1 MATTQLAPQYDPA
14 AIESTV
20 YQRWLDADVF
30 AADRTSDREPYV
42 IVIPPPNVTDVLHMG
57 HGLNNTLQD
66 VFIRFER
73 MRGREALWLP
83 GTDHAGIATQNVV
96 ERAVAAEGKTR
107 QELGREAF
115 VARVWEHVRDKGG
128 TILEQLKAIGSSC
141 DWSRTR
147 FTLDDDYSSAVRR
160 VFVQLYREGLIYR
173 GHRVIHWCPRC
184 LTSLSDEEAGFH
196 DRESRLFH
204 IRYQLVGEEGH
215 VVVATTRPE
224 TMFGD
229 VALVFHPDDERYA
242 ELRGR
247 TARIPLTDVEIP
259 IDVSTAVERDFGTG
273 MLKVTPAHD
282 ANDFDIANELER
294 DLGQPV
300 VIDED
305 ARMVDT
311 NRVPPALRGLGR
323 DVARKRIVQELEDAG
338 QLEKQEPY
346 QHAVRQCYRCHT
358 VVEPLL
364 SDQWFVRMAPLAEP
378 ALEAY
383 RTGAVRFLPERWGK
397 VYENWLTNIRD
408 WNISRQLWWGH
419 RIPVWYCER
428 EGCEEITVSEG
439 TPQACGACGGALR
452 QDEDVLDTW
461 FSSWLWPFATF
472 GWPEETEDLKKF
484 YPGHTLVTGADI
496 IFFWVA
502 RMIMAGYHFLGETP
516 FNTVF
521 FNGIVRD
528 PQHHAFSK
536 SRGNGIDPLDVVK
549 RYGADAL
556 RYTAVAGTAAGT
568 DIIMDRNDLDSTF
581 AAGRHFGNKLWNVA
595 RLLLANLNGSAPVS
609 SDLDRS
615 HHQLADRWI
624 LSRLQRVTRTVTDH
638 LDACRLN
645 EAATGVYHFLWDELA
660 DWYVEQAKPRLQ
672 SPTPEGDAARA
683 TLLMSFETTLRL
695 LHPVMPF
702 ITEELWSF
710 LPGEREPLLAGARW
724 PVPNMDLID
733 ATAET
738 RFGQVQSL
746 VTAIRSIRAEY
757 GVKPGTSVRAFCEPA
772 DGEARDAFEAERGTI
787 ERLAKLD
794 ALVFGAADETVGA
807 HAVLADGSAVFVP
820 LGDAIDVQAE
830 CVRLASEMER
840 LEKQLAAVTAKLA
853 NENFTTRA
861 PAEVVERERQK
872 EQAWGERRDTLA
884 AKRRSLGCS

>member
-1 MATTQLAPQYDPA
+1 MATTQLAPQYDPK

-30 AADRTSDREPYV
+30 VADRASDREPYV
-42 IVIPPPNVTDVLHMG
+42 IVIPPPNVTDILHMG

-107 QELGREAF
+107 QDLGREAF

-160 VFVQLYREGLIYR
+160 VFVQLYREGLVYR

-204 IRYQLVGEEGH
+204 IRYQLVGEGGH
-215 VVVATTRPE
+215 VLVATTRPE

-242 ELRGR
+242 ELEGQ
-247 TARIPLTDVEIP
+247 TVRIPLTDIEIP

-294 DLGQPV
+294 DLEQPV
-300 VIDED
+300 VIGED

-311 NRVPPALRGLGR
+311 DRVPPALRGLDR
-323 DVARKRIVQELEDAG
+323 DIARKRIVQELEETD
-338 QLEKQEPY
+338 QLEKQEPH

-364 SDQWFVRMAPLAEP
+364 SDQWFVKMAPLAEP

-428 EGCEEITVSEG
+428 EGCGEITVSEE
-439 TPQACGACGGALR
+439 TPQECGACGGALR

-472 GWPEETEDLKKF
+472 GWPEETQDLKKF

-549 RYGADAL
+549 LYGADAL

-568 DIIMDRNDLDSTF
+568 DIIMDQNDLDSTF

-609 SDLDRS
+609 GDMDRF

-624 LSRLQRVTRTVTDH
+624 LSRLQRTTQTVTDH
-638 LDACRLN
+638 LDAYRLN

-683 TLLMSFETTLRL
+683 TLLVSFETTLRL

-710 LPGEREPLLAGARW
+710 LPGEREPLLASARW
-724 PVPNMDLID
+724 PVANMDLID
-733 ATAET
+733 APAET
-738 RFGQVQSL
+738 RFGQVQNL

-772 DGEARDAFEAERGTI
+772 NGDTRDAFEAERGTI

-794 ALVFGAADETVGA
+794 ELVFGGADETVGA

-820 LGDAIDVQAE
+820 LGGAIDIRAE
-830 CVRLASEMER
+830 CARLASEMER
-840 LEKQLAAVTAKLA
+840 LGKQLAAVTAKLA

-872 EQAWGERRDTLA
+872 EQAWGEQRDTLA

>member
-96 ERAVAAEGKTR
+96 ERAVAAEGTTR

-147 FTLDDDYSSAVRR
+147 FTLDDDYSAAVRR

-215 VVVATTRPE
+215 IVVATTRPE

-247 TARIPLTDVEIP
+247 TARIPLTDIEIP

-323 DVARKRIVQELEDAG
+323 DVARKRIVQDLEDAG

-408 WNISRQLWWGH
+408 S
-419 RIPVWYCER
+419 
-428 EGCEEITVSEG
+428 
-439 TPQACGACGGALR
+439 
-452 QDEDVLDTW
+452 
-461 FSSWLWPFATF
+461 
-472 GWPEETEDLKKF
+472 
-484 YPGHTLVTGADI
+484 
-496 IFFWVA
+496 
-502 RMIMAGYHFLGETP
+502 
-516 FNTVF
+516 
-521 FNGIVRD
+521 
-528 PQHHAFSK
+528 
-536 SRGNGIDPLDVVK
+536 
-549 RYGADAL
+549 
-556 RYTAVAGTAAGT
+556 
-568 DIIMDRNDLDSTF
+568 
-581 AAGRHFGNKLWNVA
+581 
-595 RLLLANLNGSAPVS
+595 
-609 SDLDRS
+609 
-615 HHQLADRWI
+615 
-624 LSRLQRVTRTVTDH
+624 
-638 LDACRLN
+638 
-645 EAATGVYHFLWDELA
+645 
-660 DWYVEQAKPRLQ
+660 
-672 SPTPEGDAARA
+672 
-683 TLLMSFETTLRL
+683 
-695 LHPVMPF
+695 
-702 ITEELWSF
+702 
-710 LPGEREPLLAGARW
+710 
-724 PVPNMDLID
+724 
-733 ATAET
+733 
-738 RFGQVQSL
+738 
-746 VTAIRSIRAEY
+746 
-757 GVKPGTSVRAFCEPA
+757 
-772 DGEARDAFEAERGTI
+772 
-787 ERLAKLD
+787 
-794 ALVFGAADETVGA
+794 
-807 HAVLADGSAVFVP
+807 
-820 LGDAIDVQAE
+820 
-830 CVRLASEMER
+830 
-840 LEKQLAAVTAKLA
+840 
-853 NENFTTRA
+853 
-861 PAEVVERERQK
+861 
-872 EQAWGERRDTLA
+872 
-884 AKRRSLGCS
+884 